1 MSAPDTRTLS
11 PAMQAVDFWKSVGL
25 ELERIRLRQ
34 GYPSTYA
41 LYTRHRDTKP
51 EAPSYNTLNDIE
63 AGRPGYVDSV
73 VAYCDVLGVSMTDL
87 FRHTLGAGPALD
99 ADGVRIALA
108 FQDDRTDPA
117 LRAGMMAMVRL
128 LEQQATAAARAPLPA
143 PAAAPPAATAGTPRQ
158 SPGRAKGARGPSR
171 GEKK

>member
-1 MSAPDTRTLS
+1 MSATITRTLS
-11 PAMQAVDFWKSVGL
+11 PAMEAVDFWKAIGL

-73 VAYCDVLGVSMTDL
+73 VAYCAVLGVSMTDL
-87 FRHTLGAGPALD
+87 FRHALGNGPTLD

-128 LEQQATAAARAPLPA
+128 LEQQASAAGRAPLPA
-143 PAAAPPAATAGTPRQ
+143 PAAAPPAAVVDIPRRL
-158 SPGRAKGARGPSR
+158 PAPAKGARGRAR